1 VRIPERPPGFESL
14 HIERDQ
20 ALAFWVLQKP
30 LVRGRYRHWDELRR
44 LPPPEGLTSELWWLA
59 VSMARESAAKLL
71 PFKDAGGAP
80 FHYVQTDPALE
91 MLHQIDQRAAG
102 EVRVPELVTT
112 RDESRRYLVNSLT
125 EEAIT
130 SSQLEG
136 ANTTR
141 RVAKDM
147 LRSGRAPRTKGE
159 TMIVNNLAGLEFIRD
174 RRGEPLTPETVLEL
188 HAILTKDTLDPDD
201 VGRLQRPGEHRVA
214 VEDVHGNVLHE
225 PPAAEELPQRL
236 EDMCRFANGDLKP
249 EGFLH
254 PVVRA
259 ILVHFWLAYDHPFV
273 DGNGRTARALFYWS
287 MLREG
292 YWLTE
297 YLSISR
303 ILRGAP
309 AKYGRSFL
317 YTETDDNDT
326 TYFVLYQLEVIRRAI
341 DELHEYL
348 ARKTSELRQLERS
361 ARAAGGFNS
370 RQLALLSHALRNP
383 DAVYTF
389 DSHQRSHGVVYESAR
404 KDLLVLAERGLLVQR
419 KIGRRFVFDPAP
431 DLADRLTA

>member
-1 VRIPERPPGFESL
+1 MRIPEQPP
-14 HIERDQ
+14 DVAK
-20 ALAFWVLQKP
+20 ALVGADLGALDGHYRA
-30 LVRGRYRHWDELRR
+30 LVQGRYLHWDELRHR
-44 LPPPEGLTSELWWLA
+44 PAPSGLTHEQWWSAIRLA
-59 VSMARESAAKLL
+59 RMLASKPL
-71 PFKDAGGAP
+71 PLRDTAGRP
-80 FHYVQTDPALE
+80 FRLSQTDRGLE
-91 MLHQIDQRAAG
+91 QLHRIDQRASG
-102 EVRVPELVTT
+102 EVVVPELVTSP
-112 RDESRRYLVNSLT
+112 DLSRRYLINSLT

-159 TMIVNNLAGLEFIRD
+159 TMIVNNLHGLEFIRD
-174 RRGEPLTPETVLEL
+174 LRDQPLTPETVIEL
-188 HAILTKDTLDPDD
+188 QAVLTKDTLDLDD
-201 VGRLQRPGEHRVA
+201 VGRIQRPGEHRVE
-214 VEDVHGNVLHE
+214 VEDSHGNVLHTP
-225 PPAAEELPQRL
+225 PPADELPERL
-236 EDMCRFANGDLKP
+236 ADMCRFANGDLNP
-249 EGFLH
+249 DGFLH

-317 YTETDDNDT
+317 YTETDENDT
-326 TYFVLYQLEVIRRAI
+326 TYFVLYQLEVICRAI
-341 DELHEYL
+341 DDLHDYL
-348 ARKTSELRQLERS
+348 ARKVAELRRVERS
-361 ARAAGGFNS
+361 VKASGEFNS
-370 RQLALLSHALRNP
+370 RQLALLGHAMRNP
-383 DAVYTF
+383 EAVYTF
-389 DSHQRSHGVVYESAR
+389 ESHQRSHGVVYESAR
-404 KDLLVLAERGLLVQR
+404 RDLLGLTERGLLVQR

-431 DLADRLTA
+431 DLSDRLAG